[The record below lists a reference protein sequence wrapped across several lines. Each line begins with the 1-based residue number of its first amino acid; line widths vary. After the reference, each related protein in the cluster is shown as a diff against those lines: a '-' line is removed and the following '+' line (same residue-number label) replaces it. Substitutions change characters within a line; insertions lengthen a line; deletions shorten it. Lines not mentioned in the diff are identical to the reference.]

1 MSSVWVLCP
10 GGRQIKVTT
19 SPTKTV
25 LSVIEECCAKV
36 GANSDDF
43 DLVTSVQARCFS
55 IFKLEV
61 FRA

>member
-19 SPTKTV
+19 APTKTV
-25 LSVIEECCAKV
+25 LSVIEECCGKV

-43 DLVTSVQARCFS
+43 DLVTSVQEEF
-55 IFKLEV
+55 LETFV
-61 FRA
+61 L